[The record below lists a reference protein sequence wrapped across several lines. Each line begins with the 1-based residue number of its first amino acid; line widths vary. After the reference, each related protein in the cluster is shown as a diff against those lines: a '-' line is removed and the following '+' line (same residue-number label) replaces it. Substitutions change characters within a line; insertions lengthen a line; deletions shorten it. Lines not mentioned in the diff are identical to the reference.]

1 MFQNL
6 LTKECRYCYYGEE
19 KLMKIVVLDAAT
31 LGGDLDLSPLYEL
44 GEVLAYPGTSAEELS
59 ERIVDAD
66 VIVSNK
72 LKLNRGN
79 LGTAQNLKLICVCAT
94 GFDCIDVE
102 YCREKGVGLCNVPGY
117 STESVSQLT
126 LTMALALIG
135 HLGEYRRHVHT
146 GAYTHGGVA
155 NCLTPVWHE
164 IAGKTWGV
172 IGGGNIGQRVAG
184 IAEAFGCKV
193 LMCRRKED
201 PKYETVDVDTL
212 CANADI
218 ISVHTP
224 LNEETRGLV
233 GEKQIALMKKDA
245 IFINVA
251 RGLVADEEA
260 LTRAIEEERLGGLGV
275 DVFSVEPFGVDHP
288 YTRILDRDNMIL
300 TPHTAWGAS
309 ETRNRCLQIVAD
321 NIKVWQAGGRQN
333 RVD

>member
-1 MFQNL
+1 
-6 LTKECRYCYYGEE
+6 
-19 KLMKIVVLDAAT
+19 MKIVVLDAAT

-44 GEVLAYPGTSAEELS
+44 GEVIAYPGTPVNEIP
-59 ERIVDAD
+59 ERIADAD
-66 VIVSNK
+66 VIISNK
-72 LKLNRGN
+72 LKLNRDN
-79 LGTAQNLKLICVCAT
+79 LGEAQNLKLICVCAT

-102 YCREKGVGLCNVPGY
+102 FCREKGIGLCNVPGY

-184 IAEAFGCKV
+184 LAEAFGCKV

-201 PKYETVDVDTL
+201 PKFETVDVDTL

-224 LNEETRGLV
+224 LNEETRNLV

-260 LTRAIEEERLGGLGV
+260 LTRAIEEDRLGGLGV

-288 YTRILDRDNMIL
+288 YTRILDRDNVIL

-309 ETRNRCLQIVAD
+309 ETRNRCLRIVAD
-321 NIKVWQAGGRQN
+321 NIKVWNEGGKQN

>member
-1 MFQNL
+1 
-6 LTKECRYCYYGEE
+6 
-19 KLMKIVVLDAAT
+19 MKIVVLDAAT
-31 LGGDLDLSPLYEL
+31 LGGDLKLDPLYPL
-44 GEVLAYPGTSAEELS
+44 GEVVSYAGTPVEEIPA
-59 ERIVDAD
+59 RIADAD
-66 VIVSNK
+66 VIISNK
-72 LKLNRGN
+72 LKLNRDN
-79 LGTAQNLKLICVCAT
+79 LSGAENLKLICVCAT
-94 GFDCIDVE
+94 GFDCIDLE
-102 YCREKGVGLCNVPGY
+102 YCREKGIGLCNVPGY

-126 LTMALALIG
+126 LTMALSLMG
-135 HLGEYRRHVHT
+135 HVKEYRDHVHS

-184 IAEAFGCKV
+184 LAEAFGCKV

-201 PKYETVDVDTL
+201 PRYETVDVDTL
-212 CANADI
+212 CKTADI

-224 LNEETRGLV
+224 LNEGTRGMI
-233 GEKQIALMKKDA
+233 GAEQIALMKKDA

-260 LTRAIEEERLGGLGV
+260 LTRAIEEDRIGGLGV

-288 YTRILDRDNMIL
+288 YTRILNRDNVLL
-300 TPHTAWGAS
+300 TPHTAWGAI
-309 ETRNRCLQIVAD
+309 ETRERCLNIVAD
-321 NIKVWQAGGRQN
+321 NIRVWQMGGKQN

>member
-1 MFQNL
+1 
-6 LTKECRYCYYGEE
+6 
-19 KLMKIVVLDAAT
+19 MKIVVLDAAT
-31 LGGDLDLSPLYEL
+31 LGGDLDLSPLEQL
-44 GEVLAYPGTSAEELS
+44 GTVVAYAGTPVNEIP
-59 ERIVDAD
+59 ERIADAD
-66 VIVSNK
+66 VVISNK
-72 LKLNRGN
+72 LKLNRDN
-79 LGTAQNLKLICVCAT
+79 LCDAENLKLICVCAT

-184 IAEAFGCKV
+184 LAEAFGCKV

-260 LTRAIEEERLGGLGV
+260 LTRAIEEDRLGGLGV

-288 YTRILDRDNMIL
+288 YTRILDRDNVIL

-309 ETRNRCLQIVAD
+309 ETRNRCLRIVAD
-321 NIKVWQAGGRQN
+321 NIQVWKNGGRQN

>member
-1 MFQNL
+1 
-6 LTKECRYCYYGEE
+6 
-19 KLMKIVVLDAAT
+19 MKIVVLDAAT
-31 LGGDLDLSPLYEL
+31 LGGDLDLSPLEQL
-44 GEVLAYPGTSAEELS
+44 GTVVAYPGTPVNEIP
-59 ERIVDAD
+59 ERIADAD
-66 VIVSNK
+66 VVISNK
-72 LKLNRGN
+72 LKLNRDN
-79 LGTAQNLKLICVCAT
+79 LSDAENLKLICVCAT

-184 IAEAFGCKV
+184 LAEAFGCKV

-201 PKYETVDVDTL
+201 PRYETVDVDTL
-212 CANADI
+212 CKNADI

-260 LTRAIEEERLGGLGV
+260 LTRAIEEDRLGGLGV

-288 YTRILDRDNMIL
+288 YTRILDRDNVIL

-309 ETRNRCLQIVAD
+309 ETRNRCLRIVAD
-321 NIKVWQAGGRQN
+321 NIKVWRDGGKQN

>member
-1 MFQNL
+1 
-6 LTKECRYCYYGEE
+6 
-19 KLMKIVVLDAAT
+19 MKIVVMDAAT
-31 LGGDLDLSPLYEL
+31 LGGDLDLSPLCEL
-44 GEVLAYPGTSAEELS
+44 GEVLAYPGTSAEELPG
-59 ERIVDAD
+59 RIADAD
-66 VIVSNK
+66 VIISNK
-72 LKLNRGN
+72 LKLNRDN
-79 LGTAQNLKLICVCAT
+79 LSDAENLKLICVCAT

-102 YCREKGVGLCNVPGY
+102 YCREKGIGLCNVPGY

-172 IGGGNIGQRVAG
+172 IGGGNIGSRVAG
-184 IAEAFGCKV
+184 LAEAFGCKV
-193 LMCRRKED
+193 LMCRRKKD
-201 PKYETVDVDTL
+201 PRYETVDVDTL
-212 CANADI
+212 CRNADI

-245 IFINVA
+245 IFINAA

-260 LTRAIEEERLGGLGV
+260 LAKAIEEERLGGLGV
-275 DVFSVEPFGVDHP
+275 DVFSVEPFGADHP
-288 YTRILDRDNMIL
+288 YTRILDRDNVIL

-309 ETRNRCLQIVAD
+309 ETRNRCLRIVAD
-321 NIKVWQAGGRQN
+321 NIKVWRDGGKQN
-333 RVD
+333 RVC

>member
-1 MFQNL
+1 
-6 LTKECRYCYYGEE
+6 
-19 KLMKIVVLDAAT
+19 MKIVVLDAAT
-31 LGGDLDLSPLYEL
+31 LGGDLDLSPLEQL
-44 GEVLAYPGTSAEELS
+44 GTVVAYAGTPVNEIP
-59 ERIVDAD
+59 ERIADAD
-66 VIVSNK
+66 VVISNK
-72 LKLNRGN
+72 LKLNRDN
-79 LGTAQNLKLICVCAT
+79 LSDAENLKLICVCAT
-94 GFDCIDVE
+94 GFDCIDLE
-102 YCREKGVGLCNVPGY
+102 FCREKGIGLCNVPGY

-155 NCLTPVWHE
+155 NCLTPIWHE

-184 IAEAFGCKV
+184 LAEAFGCKV
-193 LMCRRKED
+193 IMCRRKQD

-212 CANADI
+212 CATADI

-224 LNEETRGLV
+224 LNEATRGMV
-233 GEKQIALMKKDA
+233 GAKQIALMKKDA

-260 LTRAIEEERLGGLGV
+260 LARAIEEDRIGGLGV

-288 YTRILDRDNMIL
+288 YTRILDRDNVIL

-309 ETRNRCLQIVAD
+309 ETRNRCLKIVAD
-321 NIKVWQAGGRQN
+321 NISVWQQGGRQN

>member
-1 MFQNL
+1 
-6 LTKECRYCYYGEE
+6 
-19 KLMKIVVLDAAT
+19 MKIVVLDAAT
-31 LGGDLDLSPLYEL
+31 LGGDLDLSPLEQL
-44 GEVLAYPGTSAEELS
+44 GTVVAYAGTPVNEIP
-59 ERIVDAD
+59 ERIADAD
-66 VIVSNK
+66 VVISNK
-72 LKLNRGN
+72 LKLNRNN
-79 LGTAQNLKLICVCAT
+79 LSDAENLKLICVCAT

-102 YCREKGVGLCNVPGY
+102 FCREKGVGLCNVPGY

-155 NCLTPVWHE
+155 NCLTPIWHE

-184 IAEAFGCKV
+184 LAEAFGCKV

-212 CANADI
+212 CKNADI

-251 RGLVADEEA
+251 RGLVTDEEA
-260 LTRAIEEERLGGLGV
+260 LTRAIEEDRLGGLGV

-288 YTRILDRDNMIL
+288 YTRILDRDNVIL

-309 ETRNRCLQIVAD
+309 ETRNRCLRIVAD
-321 NIKVWQAGGRQN
+321 NIQVWKNGGRQN

>member
-1 MFQNL
+1 MN
-6 LTKECRYCYYGEE
+6 
-19 KLMKIVVLDAAT
+19 IIVLDAAT
-31 LGGDLDLSPLYEL
+31 LGGDLDLRPLERL
-44 GEVLAYPGTSAEELS
+44 GTVIAYPSTPVEEIPA
-59 ERIVDAD
+59 RILEAD
-66 VIVSNK
+66 VIISNK
-72 LKLNRGN
+72 LKLNRDN
-79 LGTAQNLKLICVCAT
+79 LSQAKNLKLICVCAT
-94 GFDCIDVE
+94 GFDCIDVA
-102 YCREKGVGLCNVPGY
+102 YCRERGIGLCNVPGY

-135 HLGEYRRHVHT
+135 HLGAYRRHVHT

-184 IAEAFGCKV
+184 LAEAFGCKV
-193 LMCRRKED
+193 LMCRRKAD

-212 CANADI
+212 CKTADI

-233 GEKQIALMKKDA
+233 GQKQIAQMKKNA

-260 LTRAIEEERLGGLGV
+260 LTRAIEEDRIGGLGV
-275 DVFSVEPFGVDHP
+275 DVFSVEPFGEDHP
-288 YTRILDRDNMIL
+288 YTRILDRDNVLL

-309 ETRNRCLQIVAD
+309 ETRNRCLAIVAD
-321 NIKVWQAGGRQN
+321 NIRVWQSGGRQN

>member
-1 MFQNL
+1 
-6 LTKECRYCYYGEE
+6 
-19 KLMKIVVLDAAT
+19 MKIVVLDAAT
-31 LGGDLDLSPLYEL
+31 LGGDLDLSPLEQL
-44 GEVLAYPGTSAEELS
+44 GTVVAYAGTPVNEIP
-59 ERIVDAD
+59 ERIADAD
-66 VIVSNK
+66 VVISNK
-72 LKLNRGN
+72 LKLNRDN
-79 LGTAQNLKLICVCAT
+79 LCDAENLKLICVCAT

-126 LTMALALIG
+126 LTMALALMG
-135 HLGEYRRHVHT
+135 HLGQYRSHVHS

-184 IAEAFGCKV
+184 LAEAFGCKV

-260 LTRAIEEERLGGLGV
+260 LTRAIEEDRLGGLGV

-288 YTRILDRDNMIL
+288 YTRILDRDNVIL

-309 ETRNRCLQIVAD
+309 ETRNRCLRIVAD
-321 NIKVWQAGGRQN
+321 NIQVWKNGGRQN

>member
-1 MFQNL
+1 MN
-6 LTKECRYCYYGEE
+6 
-19 KLMKIVVLDAAT
+19 IVVLDAAT
-31 LGGDLDLSPLYEL
+31 LGGDLDLTPLEQL
-44 GEVLAYPGTSAEELS
+44 GTVRAYPGTPVEEIPA
-59 ERIVDAD
+59 RIADAD
-66 VIVSNK
+66 VVISNK

-79 LGTAQNLKLICVCAT
+79 LSEARSLKLICVCAT

-102 YCREKGVGLCNVPGY
+102 YCREKGIGLCNVPGY

-126 LTMALALIG
+126 LTMALALMG
-135 HLGEYRRHVHT
+135 HLGQYRNHVHS

-184 IAEAFGCKV
+184 LAEAFGCKV
-193 LMCRRKED
+193 LMCRRKQD

-212 CANADI
+212 CAAADI

-224 LNEETRGLV
+224 LNEETRGMV
-233 GEKQIALMKKDA
+233 GKAQIARMKKDA

-251 RGLVADEEA
+251 RGLVVDEEA
-260 LTRAIEEERLGGLGV
+260 LTKAIEEDRIGGLGV

-288 YTRILDRDNMIL
+288 YSRILDRDNVIL
-300 TPHTAWGAS
+300 TPHTAWGAA
-309 ETRNRCLQIVAD
+309 ETRNRCLRIVAD
-321 NIKVWQAGGRQN
+321 NIKVWQNGGRQN

>member
-1 MFQNL
+1 
-6 LTKECRYCYYGEE
+6 
-19 KLMKIVVLDAAT
+19 MKIVVLDAAT
-31 LGGDLDLSPLYEL
+31 LGGDLDLSPLCEL
-44 GEVLAYPGTSAEELS
+44 GEVLAYPGTSAEELPG
-59 ERIVDAD
+59 RIADAD
-66 VIVSNK
+66 AIISNK
-72 LKLNRGN
+72 LKLNRDN
-79 LGTAQNLKLICVCAT
+79 LSDAENLKLICVCAT

-102 YCREKGVGLCNVPGY
+102 YCREKGIGLCNVPGY

-172 IGGGNIGQRVAG
+172 IGGGNIGSRVAG
-184 IAEAFGCKV
+184 LAEAFGCKV
-193 LMCRRKED
+193 LMCRRKKD
-201 PKYETVDVDTL
+201 PRYETVDVDTL
-212 CANADI
+212 CRNADI

-260 LTRAIEEERLGGLGV
+260 LAKAIEEERLGGLGV
-275 DVFSVEPFGVDHP
+275 DVFSVEPFGADHP
-288 YTRILDRDNMIL
+288 YTRILDRDNVIL

-309 ETRNRCLQIVAD
+309 ETRNRCLRIVAD
-321 NIKVWQAGGRQN
+321 NIKVWRDGGKQN
-333 RVD
+333 RVC